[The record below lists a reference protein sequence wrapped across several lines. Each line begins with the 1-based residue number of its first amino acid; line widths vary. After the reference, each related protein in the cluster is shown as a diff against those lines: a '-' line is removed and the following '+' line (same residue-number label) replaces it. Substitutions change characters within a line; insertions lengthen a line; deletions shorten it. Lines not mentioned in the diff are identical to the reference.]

1 MDGALNDGKCKLA
14 SGQLRRIEQ
23 GASARH
29 DGQRPAYD
37 GAKCAVM
44 KATRGE
50 ILAFLFVVL
59 FIAPIS
65 VALTHKIRC
74 NIAKTEVRKIEMKTI
89 CIGRFL
95 IDIPADARVSYRRA
109 FLSGFDI
116 STQAYETDEEFEKR
130 IIDMGSRIK
139 SEKNQKGLRSL
150 EAEHEI
156 RNERINGR
164 VFIFGRAWTSGMREK
179 NVEDS
184 GNVAVNG
191 FVRGGGVSYDF
202 NTKMI
207 APVYAAKLPKLLE
220 QLVPRQEHEIPT
232 LPGFCFDHGIIVD
245 PLTADQGENV
255 VMFVGLKDHPD
266 VSIALDSHAGIDTQK
281 TLLERDDEN
290 DVRLQN
296 LSRFHTFR
304 RGPLKIAGIQGEELL
319 ERISEP
325 NFTTSQSFTWESIWR
340 NDDVFTP
347 FLSLEL
353 STGHSRT
360 GGKPVNSSF
369 SDEAAL
375 ALWGKMLSS
384 LRVRPT
390 KAVKPAAAA
399 APPPP
404 PLGTVVLAN
413 QACPASGWW
422 RCGDDDVDVPGG
434 AVQYLRAGER
444 VPQTEL
450 LVPPTLW
457 QRVRGKRP
465 TFQRSMASHWTL
477 VNHRQRR
484 RTTQAGPQAVAPADV
499 DDERTPA
506 PVGTLA
512 ASGQPCPESG
522 WWLCA
527 DAEALD
533 LSARWFGRGEILPS
547 VWFKAR
553 RSWFERLKGRP
564 AAMRCPTT
572 WKLARHAD
580 MPALPPNDTND
591 TAT

>member
-1 MDGALNDGKCKLA
+1 M
-14 SGQLRRIEQ
+14 IFT
-23 GASARH
+23 
-29 DGQRPAYD
+29 
-37 GAKCAVM
+37 V

-50 ILAFLFVVL
+50 ILAFLFVILLV
-59 FIAPIS
+59 APGS
-65 VALTHKIRC
+65 VALTHKIRSA
-74 NIAKTEVRKIEMKTI
+74 IAQDEVMKMKMKSI
-89 CIGRFL
+89 CVGRFL
-95 IDIPADARVSYRRA
+95 IDIPNDALVSFRPA
-109 FLSGFDI
+109 GLSGWSI
-116 STQAYETDEEFEKR
+116 STDPNESNSDFFDRLQENEKKIR
-130 IIDMGSRIK
+130 EAR
-139 SEKNQKGLRSL
+139 NQNGKTSL
-150 EAEHEI
+150 ESITPVQHGQLQGKIFEFN
-156 RNERINGR
+156 RNWTSWIENNKKITIEDVSVNGHIRINDL
-164 VFIFGRAWTSGMREK
+164 S
-179 NVEDS
+179 
-184 GNVAVNG
+184 
-191 FVRGGGVSYDF
+191 F
-202 NTKMI
+202 NFT
-207 APVYAAKLPKLLE
+207 AKGTWPGHSKLLV
-220 QLVPRQEHEIPT
+220 QLISQFKTLKDDELPT
-232 LPGFCFDHGIIVD
+232 EPGFCFDHGIIVD
-245 PLTADQGENV
+245 PITAEQGESV

-266 VSIALDSHAGIDTQK
+266 VSIALDSHAGIDPQES
-281 TLLERDDEN
+281 LLERDDKN

-296 LSRFHTFR
+296 LSHFHTFR

-325 NFTTSQSFTWESIWR
+325 NGTASQSFTWESISKK
-340 NDDVFTP
+340 DDVFTP

-360 GGKPVNSSF
+360 GGKPVNSSL
-369 SDEAAL
+369 SDAAAL
-375 ALWGKMLSS
+375 ALWDRMLPS

-390 KAVKPAAAA
+390 RAVKPAAAA
-399 APPPP
+399 VPPPP

-422 RCGDDDVDVPGG
+422 RCGDDDVDVQGG
-434 AVQYLRAGER
+434 AVQYLRVGER
-444 VPQTEL
+444 VPQTVL
-450 LVPPTLW
+450 LVPQTLW
-457 QRVRGKRP
+457 QRVRGKRS

-484 RTTQAGPQAVAPADV
+484 RIAQAGPQTVAPADV

-512 ASGQPCPESG
+512 ASGRPCPESG

-527 DAEALD
+527 DAKALD
-533 LSARWFGRGEILPS
+533 LSARWFGRGEIMPS

-580 MPALPPNDTND
+580 MPALPPNDAND